1 MPFDPEITILLRDL
15 IPWAGEVF
23 KLISEVGDFL
33 FYMAVILIA
42 YWTFGKREAIL
53 TSVVMM
59 VSLVSNYWLKYA
71 IANPRP
77 PNTPPN
83 NYWYEGVEA
92 TNFSTPSGH
101 AHNSA
106 TFYGWISAK
115 AKTWWMLLVSVI
127 LVFLIGLSRVYLG
140 VHYLGDVLLGWAIG
154 IATVLVILQIEKPL
168 TNFASQYK
176 SQYLWLNLS
185 AFAFVLTLIS
195 SFLPYPPD
203 DNFGA
208 YGGLVMGLGVAV
220 PLEQKYVGFAAG
232 SEIRRSTMAVRVVIG
247 LVLAIGLMLGLS
259 GLLPTANIWLR
270 ALRYFLVVLVGVF
283 VWPLLFNKAGL

>member
-1 MPFDPEITILLRDL
+1 MLFDPEITIFLRDL
-15 IPWAGEVF
+15 IPWAGEVLGF
-23 KLISEVGDFL
+23 ISEVGDLL
-33 FYMAVILIA
+33 FYVGVILIA

-53 TSVVMM
+53 TSVVMT
-59 VSLVSNYWLKYA
+59 VSLFSNYWLKYA

-115 AKTWWMLLVSVI
+115 VKTWWMLFVSIIVV
-127 LVFLIGLSRVYLG
+127 LLIGFSRVYLG
-140 VHYLGDVLLGWAIG
+140 VHYLGDVLLGWGIG
-154 IATVLVILQIEKPL
+154 IVTVLVIFQIERPF
-168 TNFASQYK
+168 TSFASQYK
-176 SQYLWLNLS
+176 SEYLWLALS
-185 AFAFVLTLIS
+185 AFAFLLVLIS
-195 SFLPYPPD
+195 SFLPYPPA

-220 PLEQKYVGFAAG
+220 PLEQKYVGFETG
-232 SEIRRSTMAVRVVIG
+232 SAIKVTHMAVRVVVG
-247 LVLAIGLMLGLS
+247 LVLVLGLMLGLS
-259 GLLPTANIWLR
+259 GLLPTTQIWLR
-270 ALRYFLVVLVGVF
+270 TLRYFLVVLVGVF
-283 VWPLLFNKAGL
+283 IWPLIFKKAGL